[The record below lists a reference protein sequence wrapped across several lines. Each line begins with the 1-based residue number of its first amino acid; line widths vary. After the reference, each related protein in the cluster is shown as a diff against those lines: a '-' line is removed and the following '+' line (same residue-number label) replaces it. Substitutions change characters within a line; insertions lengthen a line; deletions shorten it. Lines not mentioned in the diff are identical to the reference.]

1 MTRMVYGLAAFG
13 VTVALIGAGTVLT
26 RPTPATPGVEANWV
40 APAAPAAATIA
51 PEATRALNSM
61 GEYLRTL
68 KSFQV
73 KAVISRE
80 SVLLDGQKVQFDGT
94 ADLLVQRPN
103 KLRLQTSSDRSERRF
118 FYDGKTFTLFA
129 PRTSYYASVD
139 APPTIGQL
147 ADTLE
152 THFGIEL
159 PLVDLFRWGTKD
171 GIDGQL
177 TSANYIGPANIEG
190 VTCEQYAFR
199 QNGVDWQVWVQS
211 GEFKLPRKV
220 VITTTTDEARP
231 QYSAVYTWNLAP
243 SFDDA
248 AFAFVPTKDAHKII
262 LADATKA
269 NNAAKK

>member
-1 MTRMVYGLAAFG
+1 MATNF
-13 VTVALIGAGTVLT
+13 ALY
-26 RPTPATPGVEANWV
+26 
-40 APAAPAAATIA
+40 AATGQRLDYWDPNVFLASLAIGIA
-51 PEATRALNSM
+51 ALVVVSLLTQPEPEDR
-61 GEYLRTL
+61 
-68 KSFQV
+68 
-73 KAVISRE
+73 IH
-80 SVLLDGQKVQFDGT
+80 
-94 ADLLVQRPN
+94 DLFE
-103 KLRLQTSSDRSERRF
+103 RLQTSSDRAERRF

-129 PRTSYYASVD
+129 PRTSYYASVN

-177 TSANYIGPANIEG
+177 TSANYVGPANIEG

-269 NNAAKK
+269 NTAGKR